1 MLETEHLILRPLE
14 RSDLDAIKQWKN
26 DPDIKELLGGFSVG
40 FSDDDM
46 IEWYTSGRNEKN
58 DIRYGLTIRETG
70 ALIGYAGLYDINW
83 VNRRAEFGILIGN
96 KDYWNQGFGVEA
108 TQAMLK
114 FAFQDLGLHR
124 VFLKVLAL
132 HKTAIKLYTKC
143 GFRKEGELRQHTYR
157 RGHYHNTLV
166 MGLLR
171 DEFLESMSEAAK

>member
-1 MLETEHLILRPLE
+1 MLETERLILRPLE
-14 RSDLDAIKQWKN
+14 RSDLNAIKQWKN
-26 DPDIKELLGGFSVG
+26 DADIKELLGGFSVG

-46 IEWYTSGRNEKN
+46 IEWYNSRGGKQN
-58 DIRYGLTIRETG
+58 DIRYGLAIRDTAE
-70 ALIGYAGLYDINW
+70 LIGYTGLYDIDW

-96 KDYWNQGFGVEA
+96 KEYWNQVFGVEA

-124 VFLKVLAL
+124 VFLEVLAL
-132 HKTAIKLYTKC
+132 HKTAVKLYTKC

-171 DEFLESMSEAAK
+171 DEFLESMSETAK